1 MVVGFFCLVMLIFLS
16 GESGCYLVPGSR
28 PKLGEKWCR
37 NSTQTCAIQ
46 IKQPLLRAVFCFL
59 TRQSTKV
66 AVDCLHNIQICMSC
80 LVQVLCHN
88 ILVIIFWVIF
98 WSMLTPLLLVA
109 EWWRIS
115 FRGRMKQ
122 SPVTQSIVSDAVSI
136 QSWRNYAIAI
146 IGETADEIHRYGVS
160 SN

>member
-1 MVVGFFCLVMLIFLS
+1 MSLGAIWF
-16 GESGCYLVPGSR
+16 LVPDLNLVKNGVGTQLKPVQFKSNNLFLELSFV
-28 PKLGEKWCR
+28 PSLDKAQKLLWIVYTTSKY
-37 NSTQTCAIQ
+37 A
-46 IKQPLLRAVFCFL
+46 
-59 TRQSTKV
+59 
-66 AVDCLHNIQICMSC
+66 CLARFKCC
-80 LVQVLCHN
+80 
-88 ILVIIFWVIF
+88 VIIFWVIF

>member
-16 GESGCYLVPGSR
+16 GESGCYLVPGSK

-46 IKQPLLRAVFCFL
+46 IKQTLFLERSFVPSIDKAQKLLWIVYTTSKYA
-59 TRQSTKV
+59 
-66 AVDCLHNIQICMSC
+66 CLARFKCC
-80 LVQVLCHN
+80 
-88 ILVIIFWVIF
+88 VIIFWVIF

>member
-1 MVVGFFCLVMLIFLS
+1 M
-16 GESGCYLVPGSR
+16 
-28 PKLGEKWCR
+28 
-37 NSTQTCAIQ
+37 
-46 IKQPLLRAVFCFL
+46 
-59 TRQSTKV
+59 
-66 AVDCLHNIQICMSC
+66 DCLHNIQICMSC

-136 QSWRNYAIAI
+136 FEEMKNTLIHNC
-146 IGETADEIHRYGVS
+146 IGSHTNCFREIRDIYGLVVS
-160 SN
+160 SKEVVCEHFQVQCYSYPQSAHR